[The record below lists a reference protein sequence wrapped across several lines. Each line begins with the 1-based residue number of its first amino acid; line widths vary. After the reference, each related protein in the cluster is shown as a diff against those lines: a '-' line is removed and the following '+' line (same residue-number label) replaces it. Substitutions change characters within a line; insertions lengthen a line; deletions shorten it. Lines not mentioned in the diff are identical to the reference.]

1 MKKTTNP
8 FVWFNTLVF
17 QTKDGTQLW
26 AAVDAKGVTKMLGST
41 NPSRICNALKAD
53 VNDPS
58 KEVRQL
64 ANDLLEAINM
74 LDIQYI
80 D

>member
-1 MKKTTNP
+1 MKNSG

-17 QTKDGTQLW
+17 QTNDGTQLW
-26 AAVDAKGVTKMLGST
+26 AAVDNQGVTKMLGST

-53 VNDPS
+53 VNDP
-58 KEVRQL
+58 KQEVRQL
-64 ANDLLEAINM
+64 ANDLLKAIDV